1 MAHENP
7 SPSPAPETRLEDE
20 RTTNGNGGYKT
31 LAHLPGPQK
40 GILLVI
46 FCLAQFLDT
55 YANSALFAAI
65 PPIANDLKITNSDSV
80 WLISGYQLTFASLLL
95 ICGRISDLYNP
106 KILFLLG
113 ATAMGGFSL
122 GAGFVR
128 SQIPLIVLR
137 CLMGVGAALTVPSAL
152 YIIIH
157 MFPDPATQS
166 KAVAAFS
173 ASAALGNVIG
183 LLLGAMI
190 VTISTWPWVFYS
202 FAIISAIIFVGAA
215 VLTPS
220 PRREHV
226 SAIEKAKR
234 FQRLDLFGV
243 LLLTSGLILFIF
255 GVTTG
260 SVNGWNTARC
270 LAPLIISI
278 FLITG
283 FFLWEARLP
292 EDMAAIP
299 PSLWN
304 YTNFGVLVLCGATMP
319 FNWWGC
325 VQLMFSW
332 IWQNVYGWSP
342 IIVALRFLPLGLLGF
357 PVTAIANMMQQK
369 LPLKW
374 VILAGQV
381 IGIVGTV
388 LLPFADSPDHYWP
401 FAFPGFALGTSGMTI
416 IFATVNIA
424 VFAVT
429 PPEKA
434 GVVGSIFNCF
444 LQLGCAAGTAIV
456 TSIQTSVD
464 DSHGGPTAWE
474 GRAAGLWFL
483 FALLVID
490 TVCILV
496 FMKNTVAPTKQAPVA
511 DPSDKEKLSST
522 DSAEM

>member
-1 MAHENP
+1 MTSTDSTPKRSQEELSIE
-7 SPSPAPETRLEDE
+7 SPPTLD
-20 RTTNGNGGYKT
+20 GYKS
-31 LAHLPGPQK
+31 LSILPGAQK
-40 GILLVI
+40 VVLLI
-46 FCLAQFLDT
+46 FLCLAQFLDT

-65 PPIANDLKITNSDSV
+65 PPIAVELNITNSDSV

-95 ICGRISDLYNP
+95 VCGRISDLYNP
-106 KILFLLG
+106 SNPSSFTVQTSVPYTNAIVTEIVFLSG
-113 ATAMGGFSL
+113 ALAMAGFSL

-128 SQIPLIVLR
+128 QQVPLIVLR
-137 CLMGVGAALTVPSAL
+137 ALMGVGASLTVPSAL

-157 MFPDPATQS
+157 MFPDPASQS
-166 KAVAAFS
+166 KAVALFS
-173 ASAALGNVIG
+173 ASAAIGNVIG

-202 FAIISAIIFVGAA
+202 FAMIAA
-215 VLTPS
+215 VIFLGVAILTPS
-220 PRREHV
+220 PRRQHV

-243 LLLTSGLILFIF
+243 TILTAGLILFIF

-260 SVNGWNTARC
+260 SVIGWNTARC
-270 LAPLIISI
+270 LAPLIISL
-278 FLITG
+278 FLIAG
-283 FFLWEARLP
+283 FFFWEARLP

-299 PSLWN
+299 PNVWK
-304 YTNFGVLVLCGATMP
+304 YPNFAVLVICGATMP
-319 FNWWGC
+319 FNWWGS
-325 VQLMFSW
+325 VQLLFSW

-357 PVTAIANMMQQK
+357 PVTAIAGIMQQK

-381 IGIVGTV
+381 IGIAGTL
-388 LLPFADSPDHYWP
+388 LLPFADSPQHYWR

-434 GVVGSIFNCF
+434 GVVGSIFNSF
-444 LQLGCAAGTAIV
+444 LQVGCAAGTAIV

-464 DSHGGPTAWE
+464 STHGGPTAWE

-483 FALLVID
+483 FALLAVD
-490 TVCILV
+490 T
-496 FMKNTVAPTKQAPVA
+496 
-511 DPSDKEKLSST
+511 
-522 DSAEM
+522 

>member
-1 MAHENP
+1 MSDAVSTP
-7 SPSPAPETRLEDE
+7 KRSQEDVSIASIPLD
-20 RTTNGNGGYKT
+20 GYKS
-31 LAHLPGPQK
+31 LAILPRAQK
-40 GILLVI
+40 IVLLI
-46 FCLAQFLDT
+46 FLCLAQFLDT

-65 PPIANDLKITNSDSV
+65 PPIAVELNITNSDSV

-95 ICGRISDLYNP
+95 VCGRISDLYNP
-106 KILFLLG
+106 KLVFLSG
-113 ATAMGGFSL
+113 ALAMGGFSL

-128 SQIPLIVLR
+128 QQVPLIVLR
-137 CLMGVGAALTVPSAL
+137 ALMGVGASLTVPSAL

-157 MFPDPATQS
+157 MFPDPGSQS
-166 KAVAAFS
+166 KAVAVFS
-173 ASAALGNVIG
+173 ASAAIGNVIG

-202 FAIISAIIFVGAA
+202 FAMISAIIFVGVA

-220 PRREHV
+220 PRRRHV

-234 FQRLDLFGV
+234 FRRLDLVGV
-243 LLLTSGLILFIF
+243 TILTAGLILFIF

-283 FFLWEARLP
+283 FFFWEARLP

-299 PSLWN
+299 PNVWK
-304 YTNFGVLVLCGATMP
+304 YPNFAVLVICGATMP
-319 FNWWGC
+319 FNWWGS
-325 VQLMFSW
+325 VQLLFSW

-357 PVTAIANMMQQK
+357 PVTAIANIMQQN

-374 VILAGQV
+374 VIFSGQV
-381 IGIVGTV
+381 VGIAGTL
-388 LLPFADSPDHYWP
+388 LLPFADSPDHYWR

-434 GVVGSIFNCF
+434 GVVGSIFNSF
-444 LQLGCAAGTAIV
+444 LQVGCAAGTAIV

-464 DSHGGPTAWE
+464 ETHGGPTSWE

-483 FALLVID
+483 FALLAVD

-496 FMKNTVAPTKQAPVA
+496 FMQNTVSPVKQSMPVV
-511 DPSDKEKLSST
+511 DVEIERRTSES
-522 DSAEM
+522 